1 MSNQEVDLKPVSM
14 FAITAK
20 LIHHLVQS
28 VQDRFG
34 EEGHELVKKG
44 ITHFIDEQKEL
55 VEKGSKPYELQEKEI
70 FSYEKLLDPEK
81 VEQTYKNYI
90 HAQDQA
96 GIDKPISIYGIMA
109 KVFAHITKAVVDEYG
124 EQGEEAIKNGVGTF
138 GEERGRHI
146 AKRAAAVGKPNTM
159 ENYLKHYDM
168 GRSELFE
175 YETIYHPTEIEQTFT
190 KCAFGDQWK
199 EDGMGKYGI
208 LYCQMIDPSIAKG
221 YNPNFEVVH
230 DEYILR
236 EGCCHFLF
244 QMKEKKKDRQT
255 LE

>member
-90 HAQDQA
+90 HAQEQA
-96 GIDKPISIYGIMA
+96 GREFQFTESWQKCLRISQKPLWMNTGNRGKKRLKMVS
-109 KVFAHITKAVVDEYG
+109 AHLERNA
-124 EQGEEAIKNGVGTF
+124 GVTL
-138 GEERGRHI
+138 
-146 AKRAAAVGKPNTM
+146 PNAR
-159 ENYLKHYDM
+159 L
-168 GRSELFE
+168 L
-175 YETIYHPTEIEQTFT
+175 
-190 KCAFGDQWK
+190 
-199 EDGMGKYGI
+199 
-208 LYCQMIDPSIAKG
+208 
-221 YNPNFEVVH
+221 
-230 DEYILR
+230 
-236 EGCCHFLF
+236 
-244 QMKEKKKDRQT
+244 
-255 LE
+255 